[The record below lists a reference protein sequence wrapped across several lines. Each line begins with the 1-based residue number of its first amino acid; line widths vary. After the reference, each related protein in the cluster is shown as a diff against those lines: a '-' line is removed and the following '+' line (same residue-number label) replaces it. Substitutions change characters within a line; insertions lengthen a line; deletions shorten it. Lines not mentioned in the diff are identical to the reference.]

1 MKKLDKKENLVVI
14 VGPTAV
20 GKTTVSI
27 ELASRLNG
35 AIISADSRLFYRG
48 MDIGTA
54 KPTQEQMRKVTHYL
68 IDVTDL
74 DHIWSLAV
82 FQQHVKRLIPKISRL
97 GKLPIMVGGTGQYIR
112 AIIEEWK
119 IPAQKADLQLRSAIV
134 KWVEDIGKE
143 GLHKRLSVVDPIAA
157 ETIDYRNA
165 RRTIRALEV
174 VFKTGR
180 KFSEQRT
187 KKTSPYN
194 VIMVGINRPRE
205 ELYAC
210 VDERIEKMIADG
222 FIEEVK
228 GFINEGYEKQLEN
241 ISAIG
246 YVEIAEFIKGE
257 IALEEAI
264 RLIKRKTRIFVR
276 RQSNWFKLTDPR
288 IKWFNADE
296 QVIDQIEIYIR
307 SRIHAR

>member
-1 MKKLDKKENLVVI
+1 MKKLDKKENLIVI

-35 AIISADSRLFYRG
+35 AIISADSRLFYRDL
-48 MDIGTA
+48 DIGTA
-54 KPTQEQMRKVTHYL
+54 KPTQEQMQKVPHYL

-82 FQQHVKRLIPKISRL
+82 FQKHVKRLIPEISQL

-119 IPAQKADLQLRSAIV
+119 IPAQKPDLDLRSAIE
-134 KWVEDIGKE
+134 KWVEDVGEE

-187 KKTSPYN
+187 RKTSPYN
-194 VIMVGINRPRE
+194 VVMVGINRPRE
-205 ELYAC
+205 ELYAR

-228 GFINEGYEKQLEN
+228 GLIKGGYEKQLEN

-276 RQSNWFKLTDPR
+276 GQSNWFKLTDPR

-296 QVIDQIEIYIR
+296 QVVDQIEIYIR

>member
-119 IPAQKADLQLRSAIV
+119 IPAQKPDLQLRSAIV

-205 ELYAC
+205 ELYTR

-228 GFINEGYEKQLEN
+228 GLIKGGYEKQLEN

>member
-1 MKKLDKKENLVVI
+1 MKKLDIKENLIVI

-27 ELASRLNG
+27 ELARRLNG
-35 AIISADSRLFYRG
+35 EIISADSRLFYRG
-48 MDIGTA
+48 LDIGTA
-54 KPTQEQMRKVTHYL
+54 KPTQEQMHKVTHHL

-74 DHIWSLAV
+74 DHIWSLAA
-82 FQQHVKRLIPKISRL
+82 FQKHVKRLIPEISQL
-97 GKLPIMVGGTGQYIR
+97 GKLPIMVGGTGQYVR
-112 AIIEEWK
+112 AIIEEWI
-119 IPAQKADLQLRSAIV
+119 IPAQKPDSNLRSALE
-134 KWVEDIGKE
+134 KWGDDIGKA
-143 GLHKRLSVVDPIAA
+143 GLHKRLSVVDQTAA
-157 ETIDYRNA
+157 ETIDYRNI

-174 VFKTGR
+174 ILKTGR

-187 KKTSPYN
+187 KKKSPYN
-194 VIMVGINRPRE
+194 IIMLGINRPRE
-205 ELYAC
+205 ELYAR

-228 GFINEGYEKQLEN
+228 GLIDRGYEKQIEC

-257 IALEEAI
+257 ITLEEAI

-288 IKWFNADE
+288 IKWFNAND
-296 QVIDQIEIYIR
+296 QMIDQMELYIR

>member
-119 IPAQKADLQLRSAIV
+119 IPAQKPDLQLRSAIV

-228 GFINEGYEKQLEN
+228 GLIKGGYEKQLEN

>member
-1 MKKLDKKENLVVI
+1 MKKLDRKENLIVI

-20 GKTTVSI
+20 GKTTASI
-27 ELASRLNG
+27 ELARRLNG
-35 AIISADSRLFYRG
+35 EIISADSRLFYRG
-48 MDIGTA
+48 LDIGTA
-54 KPTQEQMRKVTHYL
+54 KPTQEQMHKVTHHL

-82 FQQHVKRLIPKISRL
+82 FQKHVKRLIPEISKL
-97 GKLPIMVGGTGQYIR
+97 GKLPIMVGGTGQYVR
-112 AIIEEWK
+112 AIIEEWI
-119 IPAQKADLQLRSAIV
+119 IPAQKPDLNLRSAIER
-134 KWVEDIGKE
+134 WVEDIGEE

-174 VFKTGR
+174 VFKSGR
-180 KFSEQRT
+180 KFSVQRI
-187 KKTSPYN
+187 KKSSPFN
-194 VIMVGINRPRE
+194 VIMAGINRPRE
-205 ELYAC
+205 ELYAR

-228 GFINEGYEKQLEN
+228 GLIDGGYEKQLKG
-241 ISAIG
+241 ISTIG

-264 RLIKRKTRIFVR
+264 RLIKRKTRIFIR
-276 RQSNWFKLTDPR
+276 GQSNWFKLTDPR
-288 IKWFNADE
+288 IKWFDAND
-296 QVIDQIEIYIR
+296 QLIGQIELYIR
-307 SRIHAR
+307 SQIHAR